1 MAAPKMTSFDI
12 AKLLPANIPRCER
25 LNTRVWPLEVF
36 KDRHP
41 VLSGRPRTSWGL
53 SQFSSDENG
62 TVPLAKVEVVNG
74 RPLTNESMVQ
84 ENLNGPSRS
93 HHRLGLLSESA
104 PNPNGT
110 PTCCHYRIQHRK
122 LIGNCISRQAK
133 CMRGGLV
140 RQVRLL
146 GDQLLSRSERRRGPA
161 AGDAV
166 GSFPIGSTWAWEA

>member
-1 MAAPKMTSFDI
+1 MGKVEMCEAGPMAAPKMTSFDI

-41 VLSGRPRTSWGL
+41 I
-53 SQFSSDENG
+53 
-62 TVPLAKVEVVNG
+62 
-74 RPLTNESMVQ
+74 LTNESMVQ